1 MPFLENLT
9 DIYYDIEDT
18 EEMEEPESVRHVA
31 MGMLGF
37 LSISGIIGNALVLYV
52 FTRQKQKLSSTIFI
66 LTLAGTDLITSLVT
80 MPYTIVME
88 LLHYTVDHDA
98 VCKVFQLLTTTTIP
112 FSASVMVAIAV
123 DRYLCIVHPFK
134 HTMTIKRAKITVV
147 LLAIFSTCLGLPS
160 SLMYGVNKREI
171 YTPAYLNDVLRMHN
185 ISGHQQA
192 ILFES
197 STKNSIAYYDEET
210 SELNRTL
217 RSLFSNDTVTQTYT
231 YIHNTGKCHKNGL
244 IVDMSF
250 FNVYQKVYSSYF
262 AVCAVI
268 VIVLYFIIYRSVLTR
283 RRRRFHLTT
292 SCCVFLSPGQ
302 NVENNEHEQTEFTML
317 NNKDKSPSNTS
328 NKKFNEESF
337 KNEPKG
343 QDDKN
348 GNTAEKQDANAD
360 KESLMRPSGVSRAK
374 MEKLR
379 MANIKTALMLSIV
392 ALTYIIAFLPAWL
405 MALRIIPMNSIV
417 FFMYFTYNV
426 ANPIIYAFLN
436 QSFRNHLQ
444 TLFKCKQ

>member
-1 MPFLENLT
+1 MPPFDNFS
-9 DIYYDIEDT
+9 DIYYDDEDT
-18 EEMEEPESVRHVA
+18 REMDEPESVQHAA

-37 LSISGIIGNALVLYV
+37 LSLSGIIGNVLVLYV

-66 LTLAGTDLITSLVT
+66 LTLAGTDLITCLVT

-88 LLHYTVDHDA
+88 LLHYNVDHDS
-98 VCKVFQLLTTTTIP
+98 VCKVYQLLTTTTIP

-123 DRYLCIVHPFK
+123 DRYLCIVHPFT
-134 HTMTIKRAKITVV
+134 HTMTIKRAKFTVV
-147 LLAIFSTCLGLPS
+147 ILAIFSTCLGLPS
-160 SLMYGVNKREI
+160 SLMYGVNKREV
-171 YTPAYLNDVLRMHN
+171 YTPADVDHALRMHN
-185 ISGHQQA
+185 LSGGVQQF
-192 ILFES
+192 LNTD
-197 STKNSIAYYDEET
+197 STTDTTVMNHANEEGT

-217 RSLFSNDTVTQTYT
+217 RSLLSNNTAILS
-231 YIHNTGKCHKNGL
+231 YIRNTGKCHKNGL

-250 FNVYQKVYSSYF
+250 FDVYQKVYSSYF

-283 RRRRFHLTT
+283 RRRRFHLTN
-292 SCCVFLSPGQ
+292 SCCVFLSTTQ
-302 NVENNEHEQTEFTML
+302 HVENNEHEQTEFTML
-317 NNKDKSPSNTS
+317 NNKDKSPSNNS
-328 NKKFNEESF
+328 GKKFQEESF
-337 KNEPKG
+337 KGDPKEQ

-348 GNTAEKQDANAD
+348 GNTEEKQDQNA
-360 KESLMRPSGVSRAK
+360 ESLMRPSGVSRAK

-444 TLFKCKQ
+444 TLFKCQ

>member
-1 MPFLENLT
+1 MPPVDNFT
-9 DIYYDIEDT
+9 DIYYDD
-18 EEMEEPESVRHVA
+18 EETGEMDEPESVQQVA

-37 LSISGIIGNALVLYV
+37 LSISGIIGNSLVLYV
-52 FTRQKQKLSSTIFI
+52 FTRQKQKPSSTIFI

-88 LLHYTVDHDA
+88 LLHYNADHDA
-98 VCKVFQLLTTTTIP
+98 VCKVYQLLTTTTIP

-134 HTMTIKRAKITVV
+134 HAMTIKRAKITVV

-160 SLMYGVNKREI
+160 SLMYGVNKLEV
-171 YTPAYLNDVLRMHN
+171 YTPAVLSSVLQMHN
-185 ISGHQQA
+185 
-192 ILFES
+192 ES
-197 STKNSIAYYDEET
+197 EHRKESVYENSTATAVMYEDVHT

-217 RSLFSNDTVTQTYT
+217 KSLFSNDTQIWTN
-231 YIHNTGKCHKNGL
+231 IRNTGKCHKNGL

-250 FNVYQKVYSSYF
+250 FNVYQKVYSCYF

-268 VIVLYFIIYRSVLTR
+268 VIILYFIIYRSVLTR

-292 SCCVFLSPGQ
+292 SCCVFLSQGQ

-328 NKKFNEESF
+328 NKRFQEESF
-337 KNEPKG
+337 KNDPKG

-444 TLFKCKQ
+444 TLFKCKP

>member
-1 MPFLENLT
+1 
-9 DIYYDIEDT
+9 
-18 EEMEEPESVRHVA
+18 
-31 MGMLGF
+31 
-37 LSISGIIGNALVLYV
+37 
-52 FTRQKQKLSSTIFI
+52 
-66 LTLAGTDLITSLVT
+66 
-80 MPYTIVME
+80 MPYTIALE
-88 LLHYTVDHDA
+88 LLQYHVKYDA
-98 VCKVFQLLTTTTIP
+98 VCKIYQLLSTTTIP

-134 HTMTIKRAKITVV
+134 HIMTIKRAKILVV
-147 LLAIFSTCLGLPS
+147 SLAIFSTCIGLPS
-160 SLMYGVNKREI
+160 SLMYGVYIEKVF
-171 YTPAYLNDVLRMHN
+171 TPHDDKGFNWTITINDDMHGN
-185 ISGHQQA
+185 NTSRTPLTTLINA
-192 ILFES
+192 DKIED
-197 STKNSIAYYDEET
+197 I
-210 SELNRTL
+210 SELNRTINKL
-217 RSLFSNDTVTQTYT
+217 LSTNDTKIYT
-231 YIHNTGKCHKNGL
+231 HYFNSGQCHINGL
-244 IVDMSF
+244 IVDIAF

-283 RRRRFHLTT
+283 RRRRLRLTN
-292 SCCVFLSPGQ
+292 SCCGFLSQGP

-317 NNKDKSPSNTS
+317 NNATKDKSPSNNS
-328 NKKFNEESF
+328 NAKFKEDSF
-337 KNEPKG
+337 RGDKAETKTF
-343 QDDKN
+343 DDKN
-348 GNTAEKQDANAD
+348 GNTASKQDVTQVPAD

-405 MALRIIPMNSIV
+405 MALRIIRMNPIV

-444 TLFKCKQ
+444 SLFKCKN